1 MDVAGRQQQSM
12 TTALEEGRS
21 IEIRGR
27 RLSGRTTLLDRL
39 GELSTSRRIP
49 HRRVEGSEPLR
60 DHPFG
65 ALLISGLLESATL
78 AGPNPLRAAV
88 EAVRR
93 RLPSSGPAALL
104 VDDADHLDA
113 QSVAVLRHLERRG
126 LVVAAAYRT
135 DLAGRAAPR
144 VVSGAPVV
152 VDAPSLAPSSLLST
166 LRERL
171 GGAVSAR
178 LLSEVFALSGG
189 VVGVA
194 EHLVDDGVF
203 DGSIT
208 QVDGAWDLRGPLVS
222 RSLDGLWQA
231 FLRELPPADCHWLT
245 TLATA
250 GRSTLGTLPPAAL
263 DAVDRLES
271 LGHVRTVRRGD
282 GRAVLVSALLAEHV
296 RRTSDAVAR
305 SASPPMWVPPV
316 EVDGPAPGCV
326 VGPVPRELGW
336 RAQLVRQA
344 AAPDPHDLST
354 QLVSGGIAEAP
365 TLARVLGLAERST
378 RLTSDPS
385 VLTSALEH
393 LARLDDGSD
402 DVRLALAAATT
413 VLEVV
418 AGVARRHEPPADD
431 PRAHALA
438 RAKACEA
445 RLYDAL
451 AAGRF
456 TATDDDLALA
466 STLADES
473 ADVVRLVPRLRGLQ
487 SLVTAFR
494 GDLRTTRALVTQT
507 VDDAVASGRLDQVA
521 YVGSSVGVL
530 MLVGG
535 QLGLARRY
543 VETALALPWEGAA
556 QDSVST
562 PQLAAVLSLWDDDPA
577 LASALHTW
585 APEGP
590 ELGPDPYDT
599 AAWRHTAVLRSSGR
613 PEAASETLLDHAE
626 DARRRGWLSTAAI
639 LAIHARDICSTPRS
653 RELAETCSGTVD
665 SPLTALY
672 FRAIAA
678 RDACDVEAMTSLRHD
693 MLEHGAVVGAY
704 RLTLAASRLAPPGA
718 SARALAAELGELRR
732 LHPEAVFVAERTTTG
747 PSLTARERE
756 VVMAVLQGRSN
767 AEVAREQFVS
777 VRTVES
783 HLHRAMKKLGV
794 TRRSELRGLVDLL

>member
-39 GELSTSRRIP
+39 AELSTSRRVP

-93 RLPSSGPAALL
+93 RLPSTGPAALL

-144 VVSGAPVV
+144 VLSGAPVV
-152 VDAPSLAPSSLLST
+152 VDAPSLAPTALLAT

-208 QVDGAWDLRGPLVS
+208 QVDGAWDLRATLVS

-231 FLRELPPADCHWLT
+231 YLRELSPVDCQWLT
-245 TLATA
+245 TFATA
-250 GRSTLGTLPPAAL
+250 GRSGLGDLPPTAL
-263 DAVDRLES
+263 DALDRLES
-271 LGHVRTVRRGD
+271 LGHVRTVRQGD
-282 GRAVLVSALLAEHV
+282 RRAVLVAALLADHV

-316 EVDGPAPGCV
+316 VVDGPTPGCP
-326 VGPVPRELGW
+326 VGRVPRELGW

-344 AAPDPHDLST
+344 AAPDPQDLSACLISAGT
-354 QLVSGGIAEAP
+354 AEGP
-365 TLARVLGLAERST
+365 TLARVLGIAERST
-378 RLTSDPS
+378 RLTSDETA
-385 VLTSALEH
+385 LTSALEQ
-393 LARLDDGSD
+393 LARFDDGSD
-402 DVRLALAAATT
+402 DVRLAIAAATT

-418 AGVARRHEPPADD
+418 AGGDRRTEAPEDN
-431 PRAHALA
+431 PRAHPLA

-445 RLYDAL
+445 RLYV
-451 AAGRF
+451 
-456 TATDDDLALA
+456 ALA
-466 STLADES
+466 SGRTAAAKPDLPLASALAEES
-473 ADVVRLVPRLRGLQ
+473 GEVVRLVPRLRGLQ

-494 GDLRTTRALVTQT
+494 GDLRGTRALVTRT

-521 YVGSSVGVL
+521 YLGSSVGVL

-562 PQLAAVLSLWDDDPA
+562 PQLAAVLSLWDDDPV

-585 APEGP
+585 APDAL

-613 PEAASETLLDHAE
+613 PADASETLLDHATE
-626 DARRRGWLSTAAI
+626 ARRRGWTSTAAI

-653 RELAETCSGTVD
+653 RELAESCAAEVD
-665 SPLTALY
+665 SPMTTLYNRALQ
-672 FRAIAA
+672 A
-678 RDACDVEAMTSLRHD
+678 RDAADAEALATLRHE
-693 MLEHGAVVGAY
+693 MLEHGAIVGAY
-704 RLTLAASRLAPPGA
+704 RLTLAASRLTPPGA
-718 SARALAAELGELRR
+718 PARALAADLAELRR

-767 AEVAREQFVS
+767 AEVARQQFVS

-794 TRRSELRGLVDLL
+794 TRRSELRDLADLL